1 MRRVPFVMIA
11 GLSVLGLAA
20 GGVSAGE
27 VYQWKDANGVTH
39 YSQTPPPKG
48 QYQQRQITHQGAA
61 APQPMTAAASKP
73 TAEENPQCATA
84 RASVEALKGSN
95 PVHEADADGKPGR
108 LLGDDER
115 GSRLELANAAVKAY
129 CNQPAG

>member
-1 MRRVPFVMIA
+1 MRRAPFAMIA
-11 GLSVLGLAA
+11 GLSLLGLAGA
-20 GGVSAGE
+20 VAAGE

-48 QYQQRQITHQGAA
+48 QYQQRQITHQGAT
-61 APQPMTAAASKP
+61 APQQVNAAAAKP
-73 TAEENPQCATA
+73 VAENPQCATA
-84 RASVEALKGSN
+84 RANVEALKGSN

-108 LLGDDER
+108 ALSDGER
-115 GSRLELANAAVKAY
+115 SSQLELANAAVKAY